1 LSLWADIY
9 KKSPDKARVN
19 QHFGTA
25 LFEANRVDEA
35 IPIFEKALRNYE
47 KEIKLQ
53 TSVSPFKTHGYL
65 ASLGAA
71 YERNGHHKKAI
82 LYLNRALEEFYFS
95 AKTHQHL
102 GVSYVMTGQ
111 LKKGVFHLS
120 KALEY
125 AKHHSSGIS
134 DKASVVK
141 INRLLGVAKKNL
153 EKKEER
159 ELLKKKNK

>member
-1 LSLWADIY
+1 MVLIS
-9 KKSPDKARVN
+9 
-19 QHFGTA
+19 H
-25 LFEANRVDEA
+25 
-35 IPIFEKALRNYE
+35 NYE

-53 TSVSPFKTHGYL
+53 TSVSPLITHGYL
-65 ASLGAA
+65 ASLGTA

-141 INRLLGVAKKNL
+141 INRLLEITKKNL
-153 EKKEER
+153 KKKEER